1 MLNKLVSNLI
11 QRAVSSNDAP
21 YTPQPVV
28 KQPLPVYLSLELL
41 EENSTFDP
49 FATTTELKPGKTYAL
64 HVWATTEVQEG
75 QAAITVGSQLEL
87 FLKSS
92 HETVKID
99 SCGAIKCHLD
109 HRDQPLHTFSLNVA
123 EDCPKAE
130 VTFQMVY
137 RKVNSQYRSFL
148 PPLETILAG
157 THYAPDKELLKRCE
171 IYDSQLPDN
180 TAILHIQKG
189 KDDSY
194 SKTLHINGWSYQQ
207 RPLQISQVVDDMSLG
222 DWIDQG
228 EKPETIRNLVRGFS
242 KNQVE
247 LINWLQCLIHDHQD
261 KLTLIIVNHTL
272 SELPWEIV
280 ELDDDQFLGAYANV
294 VRWTWVGGRGT
305 YHKLQVI
312 EETVP
317 SGEILCYLSQSVSK
331 TEEAKLLEKFVVNH
345 CQNPYKLRQKLE
357 HSLEKISLV
366 YLACHGTFN
375 RKLRKKE
382 NILAV
387 TPFTTHYR
395 DSHVATLGDGIE
407 QINLVDLES
416 LTKRDGIRPL
426 FLVNACHSARLM
438 DKQFKPYGFLNIFMS
453 TVASGYIGTM
463 ATVNSDYA
471 AKMAQKLLDKAH
483 TEPEGI
489 PIAKRLKQIRH
500 EVVEE
505 LKANPNED
513 NWKAFINTFLYVYY
527 GNPLAR
533 LKLKPKP

>member
-1 MLNKLVSNLI
+1 MQKKQAHNFNLQI
-11 QRAVSSNDAP
+11 ASSDTNIS
-21 YTPQPVV
+21 PQPYMER
-28 KQPLPVYLSLELL
+28 QPPSVYLSLELI
-41 EENSTFDP
+41 EENVAFDP

-99 SCGAIKCHLD
+99 RCGAIKCHLD
-109 HRDQPLHTFSLNVA
+109 HHDQPLHTFSLNVA

-137 RKVNSQYRSFL
+137 RKVNSQYRFFL

-222 DWIDQG
+222 DWIDND

-247 LINWLQCLIHDHQD
+247 LINWLQCLIHAHQD

-280 ELDDDQFLGAYANV
+280 ELDDDQYLGAYANV

-305 YHKLQVI
+305 YHQLQVI

-331 TEEAKLLEKFVVNH
+331 TEEAKLLEKFVGDD
-345 CQNPYKLRQKLE
+345 CKNPLNLMQKLKD
-357 HSLEKISLV
+357 SLEKFSLV
-366 YLACHGTFN
+366 YLACHGTFTPDRDP
-375 RKLRKKE
+375 RK
-382 NILAV
+382 
-387 TPFTTHYR
+387 
-395 DSHVATLGDGIE
+395 ATLGDKGDE
-407 QINLVDLES
+407 QIILVDLES

-426 FLVNACHSARLM
+426 FLVNACHSARLK
-438 DKQFKPYGFLNIFMS
+438 DKQFKPYGFPNVFMS

-463 ATVNSDYA
+463 AKVNSDYA
-471 AKMAQKLLDKAH
+471 AKIAQKLLDKAH

-500 EVVEE
+500 EVVEQ

-533 LKLKPKP
+533 LKLKPKS

>member
-1 MLNKLVSNLI
+1 MQRVVSG
-11 QRAVSSNDAP
+11 DTP
-21 YTPQPVV
+21 TYTPPSRMDRQP
-28 KQPLPVYLSLELL
+28 PSVYLSLELL

-64 HVWATTEVQEG
+64 HVWATAEVQEG
-75 QAAITVGSQLEL
+75 QTAITVGSQLEL
-87 FLKSS
+87 FLQSS
-92 HETVKID
+92 HEMVKID
-99 SCGAIKCHLD
+99 RWSCGAMTCHLD
-109 HRDQPLHTFSLNVA
+109 CDQPLHTFSLNVA

-137 RKVNSQYRSFL
+137 RKVNSQYRFFL
-148 PPLETILAG
+148 PTLKTILAG
-157 THYAPDKELLKRCE
+157 THYAPDKKLLKNCE

-189 KDDSY
+189 KEDGL

-222 DWIDQG
+222 DWIDND

-247 LINWLQCLIHDHQD
+247 LINWLQCLVHYYQD
-261 KLTLIIVNHTL
+261 KFTLIIVNHTL

-280 ELDDDQFLGAYANV
+280 ELDDDQYLGAYSNV
-294 VRWTWVGGRGT
+294 VRWTWVGGRGA
-305 YHKLQVI
+305 YYKLQVI
-312 EETVP
+312 EETVQ

-331 TEEAKLLEKFVVNH
+331 TEEAKLLEKFAIND
-345 CQNPYKLRQKLE
+345 CQNPLNLKQKLE

-366 YLACHGTFN
+366 YLACHGTFT
-375 RKLRKKE
+375 R
-382 NILAV
+382 
-387 TPFTTHYR
+387 YR
-395 DSHVATLGDGIE
+395 DPRKATLGDEVE

-438 DKQFKPYGFLNIFMS
+438 DNQFKPYGFPNVFMS

-463 ATVNSDYA
+463 AKVNSDYA

-483 TEPEGI
+483 TETEGI
-489 PIAKRLKQIRH
+489 PIAKRLKQIRR
-500 EVVEE
+500 EVVEQ
-505 LKANPNED
+505 LKANPNKE